1 VNKLSKAQREQLI
14 GIAIGTVVLLAAL
27 WYFGVSAKQEELSK
41 TENNTAQTQDKLKRA
56 ENTMRQGE
64 EIADKLQAHRQLLD
78 KREAMLAP
86 DRDAYA
92 WIISTINPII
102 QSRKGISYPFHYSQP
117 ELSDIGII
125 PGFPYKWATFHVEG
139 SGFYHDLG
147 KFFADLEN
155 NYPYFRIQNLE
166 MSANVST
173 GAEPEKL
180 NVSFELV
187 VPVKASDSK

>member
-1 VNKLSKAQREQLI
+1 VSKLSKQQKDQLI
-14 GIAIGTVVLLAAL
+14 GISIGTLLVVAGL
-27 WYFGVSAKQEELSK
+27 WYFGVMAKQQELSK
-41 TENNTAQTQDKLKRA
+41 TEDNTAQTQDKLKRA

-64 EIADKLQAHRQLLD
+64 EIADKLQARRQLLE
-78 KREAMLAP
+78 KRELTLAP

-102 QSRKGISYPFHYSQP
+102 QSRKGITYPFHYSQP
-117 ELSDIGII
+117 EVSEVGFI
-125 PGFPYKWATFHVEG
+125 PGFPYKWATFHVDG

-180 NVSFELV
+180 NVAFELV
-187 VPVKASDSK
+187 VPVKASEAK